1 MSQRL
6 QGLYTIADNQF
17 RPDKSH
23 LQLAEAFLRG
33 GAKVI
38 QLRMKK
44 QTLSPF
50 FIEQCAEEIMKLK
63 QRYVFTFIVNDFVDV
78 ALEVEADGVHVGAN
92 DMPLQEVRRKVG
104 SKMLIGY
111 SSHSLKEALTASTAG
126 ADYVAFGAIFPTKT
140 KGPGHPV
147 QSLEKLRKV
156 VETLKVP
163 VVAIGGIGRENFK
176 QVLETGVASIAMI
189 TALTEAPDIATATQY
204 FVSHLGMTGDR
215 QVAVSPIFRE
225 GVQPLACHPSFE
237 RKS

>member
-33 GAKVI
+33 GAKIV

-44 QTLSPF
+44 DHGLWTRDNGL
-50 FIEQCAEEIMKLK
+50 EIIAGNIMMLK
-63 QRYVFTFIVNDFVDV
+63 KKYDFTFIVNDFVDV

-104 SKMLIGY
+104 SKILIGY
-111 SSHSLKEALTASTAG
+111 SSHSLEEAMTASTAG
-126 ADYVAFGAIFPTKT
+126 ADYVAFGAIFSTKT

-163 VVAIGGIGRENFK
+163 VVAIGGIGRKNFN

-189 TALTEAPDIATATQY
+189 TALTEAPDIAAATQY
-204 FVSHLGMTGDR
+204 F
-215 QVAVSPIFRE
+215 A
-225 GVQPLACHPSFE
+225 E
-237 RKS
+237 RTIDYGQ